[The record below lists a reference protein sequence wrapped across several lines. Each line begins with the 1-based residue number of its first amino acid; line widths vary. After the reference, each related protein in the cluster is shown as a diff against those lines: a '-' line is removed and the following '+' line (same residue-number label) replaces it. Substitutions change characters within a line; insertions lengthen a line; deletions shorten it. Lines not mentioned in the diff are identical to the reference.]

1 VVEERK
7 AIIPLDD
14 IVKFIRDVPGIVF
27 F

>member
-1 VVEERK
+1 VEDRK